1 MMATMLAWD
10 FLLHLPT
17 TKWPTTS
24 TGKQQSI
31 DKRLACF
38 VFFCCIVNQTDLGE
52 NKRNGI
58 VFQLAG
64 TPGRSSAPAP
74 KKKNPPF
81 VPLDRGADGPEL
93 WFKLPLKTLTKA
105 LDPAKSTVD
114 AG

>member
-64 TPGRSSAPAP
+64 TPGRSSALAP
-74 KKKNPPF
+74 KKKASRSRSRWP
-81 VPLDRGADGPEL
+81 R
-93 WFKLPLKTLTKA
+93 A
-105 LDPAKSTVD
+105 LVQVATEDTDKGSRPSQEHSRCWLRWTP
-114 AG
+114 